1 MLLHKAYLKNA
12 QKTSKKKQKTKSSD
26 EFDDIN
32 ISTEYVQSSQ

>member
-1 MLLHKAYLKNA
+1 MSKKPA
-12 QKTSKKKQKTKSSD
+12 KKKQKTKSSD